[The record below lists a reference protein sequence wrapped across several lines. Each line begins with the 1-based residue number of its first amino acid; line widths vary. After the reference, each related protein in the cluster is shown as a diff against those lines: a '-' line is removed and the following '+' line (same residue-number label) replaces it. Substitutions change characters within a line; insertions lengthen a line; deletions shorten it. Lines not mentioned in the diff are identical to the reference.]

1 MHEVPF
7 SRENKSSEVKK
18 LSLLTPNACW
28 IMPCSLD
35 SQAEQ
40 MCSRDWNSHI
50 QIPCCLWKVLL
61 GDTNS
66 KADVPSGRAGSISLS
81 YWSFG
86 EERRLKLCQHLT
98 LPSPRK
104 KRKFPDTQEWISG
117 TMDTPSPHGPRNLK
131 SHLSLLLKELYVNG
145 YAPCILFKHCPV
157 EHILHS
163 KCIWHEIRAVGLE
176 NQSQFFKAFLRKV
189 K

>member
-1 MHEVPF
+1 MRDSDKHGTY
-7 SRENKSSEVKK
+7 REKGDVK
-18 LSLLTPNACW
+18 
-28 IMPCSLD
+28 
-35 SQAEQ
+35 
-40 MCSRDWNSHI
+40 RDWEEI
-50 QIPCCLWKVLL
+50 KIPCCLWKVLL

-145 YAPCILFKHCPV
+145 YAPWWVWIPV
-157 EHILHS
+157 LPPAVLSWFNGS
-163 KCIWHEIRAVGLE
+163 KSLYIIKTFSRP
-176 NQSQFFKAFLRKV
+176 
-189 K
+189 